1 MDEFKKYLLV
11 QKETLESD
19 EPSEKVWSG
28 IRSSLEAPAK
38 SIPIQK
44 WAIAASLILLVG
56 LGILIFNRSYR
67 TESHIVKS
75 THQEIIPPVREE
87 KDSIIKKV
95 ETALATAENKQLNKQ
110 KNYPAASPITTIHSV
125 NELNEADQSK
135 INLME
140 ASFTQFI
147 NLQKARISTT
157 PIYAESPNYFKD
169 FHLQLQQMDKDEIQ
183 IKSYIQ
189 KNGMS
194 DELLNQ
200 LINVYQQKLNMLKL
214 LQTEMHKLNSRY
226 KQNRPAVD
234 TMKTYFLNL

>member
-110 KNYPAASPITTIHSV
+110 KNYPAASPITTIAKQRSRPSSASMSAIERSNKSKNKETDLSTN
-125 NELNEADQSK
+125 NEPSKPSAVSLRRQADLDMQAYVDN
-135 INLME
+135 IV
-140 ASFTQFI
+140 QRV
-147 NLQKARISTT
+147 QQQRIQ
-157 PIYAESPNYFKD
+157 E
-169 FHLQLQQMDKDEIQ
+169 QMRNKEIR
-183 IKSYIQ
+183 KSSILCIQ
-189 KNGMS
+189 AWIRGF
-194 DELLNQ
+194 L
-200 LINVYQQKLNMLKL
+200 VRRR
-214 LQTEMHKLNSRY
+214 HKGIS
-226 KQNRPAVD
+226 A
-234 TMKTYFLNL
+234 